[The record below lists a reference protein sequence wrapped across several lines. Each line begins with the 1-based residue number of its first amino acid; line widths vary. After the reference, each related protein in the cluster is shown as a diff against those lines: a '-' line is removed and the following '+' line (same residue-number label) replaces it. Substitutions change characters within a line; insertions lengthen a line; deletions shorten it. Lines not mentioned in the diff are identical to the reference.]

1 LFTESKKWTEV
12 SHEGKPPAPRDKLTA
27 VAIGTNIFYFGGF
40 GPKSEFGLH
49 ICEVLSLFIHH
60 LDCTFVES

>member
-1 LFTESKKWTEV
+1 MFTFLFTESKTWTEV

-40 GPKSEFGLH
+40 GPKSE
-49 ICEVLSLFIHH
+49 EME
-60 LDCTFVES
+60 LDDVRIDNCLK